1 LTRLNEKIFLNFHF
15 KERTYNI
22 WHAYLPNLEPGQ
34 VYGYRVDGPY
44 DPSNGHRFNVN
55 KLLLDPYA
63 RAITGTVNWDDS
75 LFGYDIQDSSP
86 DKDLTF
92 STLNSAPFMP
102 KCVVIDSKSFKW
114 DSDSAL
120 NTPFHE
126 TIIYELHVKGFT
138 KLHPDIP
145 EEIRGTYT
153 AIAHPLTIKYFKEL
167 GITAVELM
175 PVQHFITDRHLE
187 DNGLTNYWGYHTIG
201 FFAPD
206 VRYSSTGTYG
216 QQVLEFKSMV
226 NNLHKAGI
234 EVILDV
240 VYNHT
245 GEGDQ
250 RGPTLSFKGIDN
262 QNYYRVN
269 EQDKRYY
276 CDFTGTGNTL
286 NCRSPNVLRLIMDSL
301 RYWITDMHIDGFR

>member
-1 LTRLNEKIFLNFHF
+1 M
-15 KERTYNI
+15 
-22 WHAYLPNLEPGQ
+22 PNLKPGQ

-44 DPSNGHRFNVN
+44 DPANGHRFNVN

-63 RAITGTVNWDDS
+63 RAITGTLNWDDS
-75 LFGYDIQDSSP
+75 LFGYNVQDPSS
-86 DKDLTF
+86 DRDLTF
-92 STLNSAPFMP
+92 STTDSAPFMP
-102 KCVVIDSKSFKW
+102 KCVVVDSKSFQW

-120 NTPFHE
+120 NISFHD
-126 TIIYELHVKGFT
+126 TIVYELHVKGFT

-145 EEIRGTYT
+145 KEIRGTYS
-153 AIAHPLTIKYFKEL
+153 AIAHPLTIDYFKKLGVTTIEL
-167 GITAVELM
+167 L
-175 PVQHFITDRHLE
+175 PVHHFVTDRHLK

-206 VRYSSTGTYG
+206 VRYSSTGTHG
-216 QQVLEFKSMV
+216 EQVVEFKTMV
-226 NNLHKAGI
+226 NTLHNAGI

-262 QNYYRVN
+262 QTYYRVS
-269 EQDKRYY
+269 EQNKRYY
-276 CDFTGTGNTL
+276 CDFYGH
-286 NCRSPNVLRLIMDSL
+286 
-301 RYWITDMHIDGFR
+301 W